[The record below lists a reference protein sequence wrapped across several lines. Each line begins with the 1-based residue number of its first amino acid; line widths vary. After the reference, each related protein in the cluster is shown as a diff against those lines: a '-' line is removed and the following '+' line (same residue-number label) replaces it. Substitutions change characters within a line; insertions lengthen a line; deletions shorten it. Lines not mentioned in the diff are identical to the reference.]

1 MQGLR
6 QSKRLLKSQPNE
18 SESSSPAISA
28 TTIKTQSLSNSSVL
42 TQVTNFN
49 VSQIESSLRGNT
61 DRSKSISAEA
71 LSILDDM
78 LKSMKKNIFPKK
90 DFMVN
95 QTLAL

>member
-6 QSKRLLKSQPNE
+6 KSKRLLKNQPNE

-28 TTIKTQSLSNSSVL
+28 KTIQTQSTSNSSVL

-49 VSQIESSLRGNT
+49 VSQIESSLRGYT

-78 LKSMKKNIFPKK
+78 LKSMKKKIFPKK

-95 QTLAL
+95 QT